1 MHRIDIR
8 QTNRKQLEQL
18 IKSGAFD
25 CLDKNRGRL
34 FANIDNIIQHIS
46 SSSELKTSS
55 QSSLFG
61 NEEMQ
66 AKIKLKD
73 EPDWVELEKLKL
85 EAEAVGFYLSAHPLD
100 SYRDGM
106 EKLGVK
112 NCSEVFRN
120 IQLGDMIRAKLAGCV
135 NSFKKKFPKGQ
146 PFRLFGTLRRVR
158 RF

>member
-1 MHRIDIR
+1 M
-8 QTNRKQLEQL
+8 
-18 IKSGAFD
+18 
-25 CLDKNRGRL
+25 
-34 FANIDNIIQHIS
+34 
-46 SSSELKTSS
+46 KTSS

-106 EKLGVK
+106 ESWESKLQRSVP
-112 NCSEVFRN
+112 
-120 IQLGDMIRAKLAGCV
+120 QHPAG
-135 NSFKKKFPKGQ
+135 
-146 PFRLFGTLRRVR
+146 
-158 RF
+158 

>member
-1 MHRIDIR
+1 
-8 QTNRKQLEQL
+8 
-18 IKSGAFD
+18 
-25 CLDKNRGRL
+25 
-34 FANIDNIIQHIS
+34 
-46 SSSELKTSS
+46 
-55 QSSLFG
+55 
-61 NEEMQ
+61 MQ

-135 NSFKKKFPKGQ
+135 NSFKKKFPKRATVS
-146 PFRLFGTLRRVR
+146 PFWNSPTRQALLKAFCFRKPCSAAKK
-158 RF
+158 